1 MTVKALVGNGPL
13 LMRDHGVMAT
23 PSTILTEGVRKNY
36 LNECEVTT
44 NQVDTGM
51 VFVEVTRDAVSPS
64 EVFLVPL
71 WVTAPH
77 VVDTSGN
84 GWIIARVNEA
94 VLDAENASADG
105 SSLVSIEK
113 VTSLPSGS
121 YAILATLSSG
131 TITDARTYAEIS
143 EYILKN
149 PIFYDEDVA
158 VSDAYSITVN
168 GVTEYKDGQ
177 EFWFK
182 ANTANTGAATFEV
195 NSLGAKAL
203 KIRTDAD
210 LTSGDIEED
219 SMVGARYDAGND
231 WFQMI
236 TPSSLAPTTLTKAT
250 KSEAEAGTDNDTYVT
265 PLRVKEAILY
275 NKDWYGDGS
284 DGDVTISSPT
294 TLTRDMFYNNLTV
307 NDTLSTGGF
316 RIYVKGILTG
326 TGVIQNNG
334 GNGGN
339 AVTQTGGVAGAAAP
353 GLTVPPG
360 LVGVVGGAAQNN
372 GVTGAAATKA
382 MGAVG
387 VNGGGTP
394 SCPSPKTGG
403 VGSANSGTR
412 YNQLKTFLQA
422 SYLFDMLPTTYTN
435 LGVSASSGSGAGA
448 GGAGTATDFGAGGG
462 SGAPGGV
469 VWI

>member
-158 VSDAYSITVN
+158 VSDAYSIAVN
-168 GVTEYKDGQ
+168 GVTEYKDG
-177 EFWFK
+177 
-182 ANTANTGAATFEV
+182 
-195 NSLGAKAL
+195 
-203 KIRTDAD
+203 
-210 LTSGDIEED
+210 
-219 SMVGARYDAGND
+219 
-231 WFQMI
+231 
-236 TPSSLAPTTLTKAT
+236 
-250 KSEAEAGTDNDTYVT
+250 
-265 PLRVKEAILY
+265 
-275 NKDWYGDGS
+275 
-284 DGDVTISSPT
+284 
-294 TLTRDMFYNNLTV
+294 
-307 NDTLSTGGF
+307 
-316 RIYVKGILTG
+316 
-326 TGVIQNNG
+326 
-334 GNGGN
+334 
-339 AVTQTGGVAGAAAP
+339 
-353 GLTVPPG
+353 
-360 LVGVVGGAAQNN
+360 
-372 GVTGAAATKA
+372 
-382 MGAVG
+382 
-387 VNGGGTP
+387 
-394 SCPSPKTGG
+394 
-403 VGSANSGTR
+403 
-412 YNQLKTFLQA
+412 
-422 SYLFDMLPTTYTN
+422 
-435 LGVSASSGSGAGA
+435 
-448 GGAGTATDFGAGGG
+448 
-462 SGAPGGV
+462 
-469 VWI
+469 